1 MVGDAYEKALRKY
14 FIDNPHRLVV
24 DCYPEIG
31 LNEKKETALMERLE
45 AHRRTLT
52 DEEFADLIAQ
62 QKVFKE
68 WQQTPDSKEDLATI
82 PKLSLSD
89 VDRDILKF
97 DSVGAQL
104 AGRPVITVPMFTGG
118 TVYAEICFGLN
129 SLSLTELTD
138 ARLYTALLTN
148 LATEKYSYQDLES
161 EIYLQSGGISVGVN
175 QYNKLDTEDPHLY
188 MVVGIKALV
197 DQWPKSVAL
206 LQEILETTR
215 FDDLDRIK
223 EELVRLR
230 ARYELQISSAGHVY
244 AMQRSQ
250 AYLLPGGVVSDALS
264 GLAFYDQLCSYL
276 NRWDDVGSTL
286 AKRLAKLGERLINRH
301 DMFIGLTAAS
311 EDLPTIIQQLEP
323 LVKSWPIQS
332 YEQRLEV
339 APLGIRNEGFGTA
352 SQVQYV
358 AQTFDFADAG
368 IEYDGSMHVAA
379 SLLSLDYVHNQ
390 VRAQG
395 GAYGAGLI
403 VSDLGYISSYSYRD
417 PHLERTLSIYG
428 EAGNY
433 LSQLAKEIDQ
443 QTLEVAIIGSMSK
456 FNPPLTAQKTGRLA
470 LRMYISGKGKEYFVT
485 YMNQALATTSEDL
498 ARFGQILQEGFGNQ
512 KAFSVIGNQNLI
524 NESSIFDNKFS
535 VHAQGL
541 KVLS

>member
-1 MVGDAYEKALRKY
+1 
-14 FIDNPHRLVV
+14 
-24 DCYPEIG
+24 
-31 LNEKKETALMERLE
+31 
-45 AHRRTLT
+45 
-52 DEEFADLIAQ
+52 
-62 QKVFKE
+62 
-68 WQQTPDSKEDLATI
+68 
-82 PKLSLSD
+82 
-89 VDRDILKF
+89 
-97 DSVGAQL
+97 
-104 AGRPVITVPMFTGG
+104 MFTGG

-230 ARYELQISSAGHVY
+230 ARYELQISSAGHVCN
-244 AMQRSQ
+244 AAFQ
-250 AYLLPGGVVSDALS
+250 AYLCREAEDALS
-264 GLAFYDQLCSYL
+264 GLGFMINFVVILTA
-276 NRWDDVGSTL
+276 DDVGSTL

-332 YEQRLEV
+332 YEQRLKLL
-339 APLGIRNEGFGTA
+339 PWYRNEGFGTA

-368 IEYDGSMHVAA
+368 IE
-379 SLLSLDYVHNQ
+379 
-390 VRAQG
+390 
-395 GAYGAGLI
+395 
-403 VSDLGYISSYSYRD
+403 
-417 PHLERTLSIYG
+417 
-428 EAGNY
+428 
-433 LSQLAKEIDQ
+433 
-443 QTLEVAIIGSMSK
+443 
-456 FNPPLTAQKTGRLA
+456 
-470 LRMYISGKGKEYFVT
+470 
-485 YMNQALATTSEDL
+485 
-498 ARFGQILQEGFGNQ
+498 
-512 KAFSVIGNQNLI
+512 
-524 NESSIFDNKFS
+524 
-535 VHAQGL
+535 
-541 KVLS
+541 